1 MLGEERWRQWEMFQW
16 KLWDVW
22 SWMDAMNLP
31 LYVRIL
37 PPIYAPIVWLL
48 YILYIYIMKV
58 LFRMNRSVSSGVLSY
73 LTPRFAWRFCCLDLL
88 QAADVSNPTRPIRTA
103 RAWNSYVYEDNL
115 FPSKM
120 CLIERCGQRT
130 ERRQGWSVALYRI
143 IPMFFPGK
151 SQTICT
157 KDSLL
162 IFEGFPLSRTVF
174 SLDICTF
181 TQLDKIDPIKVNYS
195 WIGEYTMVPYGSVIG

>member
-1 MLGEERWRQWEMFQW
+1 MKTVGNVPVET
-16 KLWDVW
+16 
-22 SWMDAMNLP
+22 
-31 LYVRIL
+31 VRCLIL
-37 PPIYAPIVWLL
+37 NGCHELTIIREDPTTHICTNCVVTIYTI
-48 YILYIYIMKV
+48 YIYIMKV

-115 FPSKM
+115 FPSKK